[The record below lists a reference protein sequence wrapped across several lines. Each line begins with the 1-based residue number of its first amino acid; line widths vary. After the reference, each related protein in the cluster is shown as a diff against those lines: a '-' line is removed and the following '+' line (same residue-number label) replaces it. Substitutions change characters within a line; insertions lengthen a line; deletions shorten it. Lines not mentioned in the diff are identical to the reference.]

1 MQTYQVFAKLTVFH
15 LRVFL
20 ADKKFD
26 NGHNDLS
33 QTFYGAFPEFGLMQF
48 PSFLIFGH
56 NKYSPVK
63 TK

>member
-1 MQTYQVFAKLTVFH
+1 MQTHQVFVKLTLFH

-20 ADKKFD
+20 ADKRFD

-48 PSFLIFGH
+48 PLFLIFW
-56 NKYSPVK
+56 S
-63 TK
+63 

>member
-1 MQTYQVFAKLTVFH
+1 MFAILLVFH

-33 QTFYGAFPEFGLMQF
+33 QTFYEAFPEFGLIQF
-48 PSFLIFGH
+48 PSFSLFGH